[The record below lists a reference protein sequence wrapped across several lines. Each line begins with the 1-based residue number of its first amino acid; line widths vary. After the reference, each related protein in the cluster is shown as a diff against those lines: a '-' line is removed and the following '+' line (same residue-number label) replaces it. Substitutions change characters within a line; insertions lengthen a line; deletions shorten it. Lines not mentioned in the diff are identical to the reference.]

1 MTFGKKNGKKT
12 RNEIVSVMSYII
24 EDRPKD
30 EKPRPE
36 QPEQEELILRHYTA
50 KGTGPASVDAW
61 SIPQS
66 HYVAPEKAKR
76 GATLHPRKG
85 ADR

>member
-1 MTFGKKNGKKT
+1 MVNPRRVSGRKHETKTFH
-12 RNEIVSVMSYII
+12 RCLILRQAE
-24 EDRPKD
+24 D

-36 QPEQEELILRHYTA
+36 DKELILRHYTA

-61 SIPQS
+61 FIPQC
-66 HYVAPEKAKR
+66 HYVASVKTKR
-76 GATLHPRKG
+76 GATHYPKKG